1 MDEHGIELK
10 RARAVRRE
18 PSGAGYAGAFD
29 AERAGVVADGDAA
42 QGYALWT
49 AANSG
54 GERAAAS
61 VGGANS
67 GKSEGRAGGVR
78 FRIFGGVLQAGE
90 LATPAHGLV
99 EGIRA
104 CGWCEPCDENRRI
117 FMGAQG

>member
-1 MDEHGIELK
+1 MDEHGLELK
-10 RARAVRRE
+10 RAREIRRE
-18 PSGAGYAGAFD
+18 PSSAGYAGAFD

-42 QGYALWT
+42 QGYAVWT

-54 GERAAAS
+54 GERATAA

-78 FRIFGGVLQAGE
+78 FRISGGVLQAGE

-99 EGIRA
+99 EGVRGRA
-104 CGWCEPCDENRRI
+104 SRKPGGENRRV
-117 FMGAQG
+117 FMGA

>member
-1 MDEHGIELK
+1 MELK
-10 RARAVRRE
+10 RARAIRRD
-18 PSGAGYAGAFD
+18 PACARYFGAAH
-29 AERAGVVADGDAA
+29 AERAGAAADGDIA
-42 QGYALWT
+42 QGDVIRT

-78 FRIFGGVLQAGE
+78 FRISGGVLQAGE

-99 EGIRA
+99 EGVRGRA
-104 CGWCEPCDENRRI
+104 SRKPGGENRRV
-117 FMGAQG
+117 FMGA